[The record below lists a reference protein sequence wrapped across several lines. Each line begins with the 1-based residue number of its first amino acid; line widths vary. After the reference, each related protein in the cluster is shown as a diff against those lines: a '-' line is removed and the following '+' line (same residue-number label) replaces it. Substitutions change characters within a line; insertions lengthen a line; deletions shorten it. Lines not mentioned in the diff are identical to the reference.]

1 MSHYDKEI
9 GIFVFNGEADD
20 VAFRF
25 MWTCLMDFSWRGMI
39 ETIWRII
46 TKRPPE
52 RYFTDW
58 KEDKV
63 NHNKECPFLKGEPV
77 CTCGHLQRYS

>member
-9 GIFVFNGEADD
+9 GIFVFNGEEED

-25 MWTCLMDFSWRGMI
+25 MWTCLMDLSWRGMI

-52 RYFTDW
+52 RFFTDW
-58 KEDKV
+58 QEKNDHSKD
-63 NHNKECPFLKGEPV
+63 CPSQKGAPV
-77 CTCGHLQRYS
+77 CTCGHLQRYN